1 MDLKKIRKDVAV
13 IGAGM
18 TIFARR
24 LQETGKEM
32 SWEAAKMA
40 LDEAGLTLKDIDAV
54 IMGSAPDAFDG
65 VHKKGD
71 WL

>member
-1 MDLKKIRKDVAV
+1 MNLNKIRKGVAV
-13 IGAGM
+13 VGAGM

-40 LDEAGLTLKDIDAV
+40 LMKLDSPSKILTR
-54 IMGSAPDAFDG
+54 
-65 VHKKGD
+65 
-71 WL
+71 